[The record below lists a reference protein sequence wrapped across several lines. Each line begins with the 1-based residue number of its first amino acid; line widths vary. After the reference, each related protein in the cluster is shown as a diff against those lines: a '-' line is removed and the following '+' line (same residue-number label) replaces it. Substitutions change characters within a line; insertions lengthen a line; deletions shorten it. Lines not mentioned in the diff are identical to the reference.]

1 MHFQAVLE
9 GDGLKIIKISSAH
22 HTLDE
27 IFGSLDLVAVFR
39 FNETK
44 DRQVTPDPIDDR
56 KFHEWRE
63 S

>member
-1 MHFQAVLE
+1 M
-9 GDGLKIIKISSAH
+9 
-22 HTLDE
+22 
-27 IFGSLDLVAVFR
+27 AVFR

-63 S
+63 SGKSGMRRGMTENPRKCNGEKVSEMPIKVGTK